1 MQPLPLGELFGM
13 YYEMYQGLL
22 KLGMGKEEAL
32 ETLANIMMGAMGG
45 Q

>member
-13 YYEMYQGLL
+13 YYQMYQSLLLLGLS
-22 KLGMGKEEAL
+22 KEEAL
-32 ETLANIMMGAMGG
+32 ERLADVMLGGFGG